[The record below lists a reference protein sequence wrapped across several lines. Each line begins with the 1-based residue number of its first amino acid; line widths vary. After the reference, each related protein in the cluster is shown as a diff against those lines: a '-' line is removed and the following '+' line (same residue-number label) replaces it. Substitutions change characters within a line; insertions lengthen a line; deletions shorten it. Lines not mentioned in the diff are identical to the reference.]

1 MNSAKFQ
8 DTKSTH
14 KNQLQWTIQK
24 DNSIYNSTK
33 RILRNKCNPESQ
45 SRWWWSFETRDVVVI
60 QHCECTKCC
69 LTVHF
74 KMVNHVLSRQYP
86 ACLLSLSSQHFTF
99 RIFQWTPTYSW
110 PRFYPLAFYYSL
122 LLSHNYPSFHQAK
135 MHFKDTVIINTL
147 QP

>member
-86 ACLLSLSSQHFTF
+86 ACFSFSFPPNILLLEFSVNTHIL
-99 RIFQWTPTYSW
+99 ITYFLPISILL
-110 PRFYPLAFYYSL
+110 FYSL
-122 LLSHNYPSFHQAK
+122 LF
-135 MHFKDTVIINTL
+135 FIT
-147 QP
+147 